1 MMVRR
6 YLRVKRYNQTYFVMC
21 QPNDT
26 FAFIKQQVALANTEC
41 LANHMRLILP
51 KDNIVLQDEEKVEKY
66 GDDIK
71 NETELYVVFK
81 ISDEEW
87 ESIAIAETQSGFGG
101 DGP

>member
-1 MMVRR
+1 MVHR
-6 YLRVKRYNQTYFVMC
+6 YVRVKRYNQTYFVMC
-21 QPNDT
+21 QPSDT
-26 FAFIKQQVALANTEC
+26 FAFIKQQVALANPEC

-51 KDNIVLQDEEKVEKY
+51 KENIVLQDEDKVENY

-87 ESIAIAETQSGFGG
+87 ESVAIAETQAGFGG
-101 DGP
+101 DVP